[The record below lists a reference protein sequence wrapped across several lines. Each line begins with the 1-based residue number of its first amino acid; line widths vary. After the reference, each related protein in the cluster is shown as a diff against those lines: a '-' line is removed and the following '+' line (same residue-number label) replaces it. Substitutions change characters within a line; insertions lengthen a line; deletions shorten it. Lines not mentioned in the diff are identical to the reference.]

1 MSPSGSLVK
10 YVDARMYVRTHVK
23 PLYDTYIHTCVHT
36 YLGVHENGGRCSG
49 SGPQWGGVC
58 SQPLALLHS
67 SMPVHSLFLGSLH
80 IRTQPPHCLYTGCHT
95 SLLLHSHFSHTWY
108 HTTSLTAVSH
118 LPSTCATHRSCFS
131 AYSSIRIL
139 RTRSLF
145 KFSCPLRSPWRKAIF
160 ACAR

>member
-1 MSPSGSLVK
+1 M
-10 YVDARMYVRTHVK
+10 DARTYVRTHVK
-23 PLYDTYIHTCVHT
+23 PLYDTYIHVYIRT
-36 YLGVHENGGRCSG
+36 YVCMKMVAGAVGVAHNGGG
-49 SGPQWGGVC
+49 AC

-95 SLLLHSHFSHTWY
+95 SLLPHSHSSHTWY